1 MWVANL
7 ACSIS
12 KNEEGVKLVR
22 MAAMQID
29 SLCLQV
35 ISAALW
41 LFGQSKI
48 AEDNTNVFKDQWEKQ
63 V

>member
-1 MWVANL
+1 
-7 ACSIS
+7 
-12 KNEEGVKLVR
+12 
-22 MAAMQID
+22 MQID
-29 SLCLQV
+29 SLCPQV

-41 LFGQSKI
+41 LVGQSKI

>member
-1 MWVANL
+1 
-7 ACSIS
+7 
-12 KNEEGVKLVR
+12 

-29 SLCLQV
+29 SLCPQV